1 MKIKIIS
8 FIQVAL
14 VELQIDKD
22 VKDDV
27 ILIFAICTTL
37 LVSVHILSLMIS
49 TCILPNIE
57 VICDLKMIKLVNEA
71 PHKRLHWYIEI
82 ARAIST
88 LLGLLLFL
96 VEIALICWIKF
107 QNISKYAAWSGT
119 IILILFSVI
128 FLVFA
133 VHFYLSMMD
142 HKYKLTKNDIKELEL
157 LKEQIEDE
165 NLENVNVSPKKKMIE
180 IV

>member
-1 MKIKIIS
+1 M
-8 FIQVAL
+8 AL
-14 VELQIDKD
+14 VELQIDNDLKD
-22 VKDDV
+22 NA
-27 ILIFAICTTL
+27 ILVVFVICTTL
-37 LVSVHILSLMIS
+37 LVAVHILSLMIS

-57 VICDLKMIKLVNEA
+57 AVCDLKIIKLVNEA

-96 VEIALICWIKF
+96 AEIAIICWIKF
-107 QNISKYAAWSGT
+107 QKISEYAAWSG
-119 IILILFSVI
+119 IFILITFLVI
-128 FLVFA
+128 FIVFA
-133 VHFYLSMMD
+133 VHFYISMMD

-157 LKEQIEDE
+157 LKEQIEDGNSR
-165 NLENVNVSPKKKMIE
+165 NLNVSPNKKIIE